1 MYIVMCPRVQG
12 AVLECRLGA
21 GRVSALLEVLYPPQ
35 FTLSRRPQ
43 FGTRVT
49 RGSTVTLSC
58 AVDSSPASRAVFWQH
73 HGHTVS
79 NTSSLELEAV
89 TAAQAGWYQCLANHK
104 LGNYSSV
111 GYFLTVVE
119 ADATE
124 QEAEVKD
131 NIPPCAPAPAPVTV
145 VTPQHNVST
154 SRGQNVT
161 LYAKYCAAA
170 APLAVVW
177 AGPGLVVRQGEA
189 AARARTNTEEE
200 AGSCATVSLAIAG
213 VQPEDGEDLDIYIS
227 RYLHYLHSV
236 SAGGLYV
243 LLVST
248 EAGAGQGRAWLDVA
262 PGGEKVV
269 ASSGSNCDNSALVKL
284 ILTILMV
291 SWLP

>member
-1 MYIVMCPRVQG
+1 MFRRPRVQG

-58 AVDSSPASRAVFWQH
+58 AMDSSPASRAVFWQH

-79 NTSSLELEAV
+79 ATSSLELEAV
-89 TAAQAGWYQCLANHK
+89 TVGEAGWYQCLANHE

-119 ADATE
+119 ADTAE
-124 QEAEVKD
+124 QEAEEKD

-177 AGPGLVVRQGEA
+177 AGPGLVVRHGEA

-200 AGSCATVSLAIAG
+200 AGSCATVSLTIAG
-213 VQPEDGEDLDIYIS
+213 VQPEDGEGPDIYIS
-227 RYLHYLHSV
+227 TYLHIYIIYTLYLQ
-236 SAGGLYV
+236 AG
-243 LLVST
+243 ST
-248 EAGAGQGRAWLDVA
+248 CCW
-262 PGGEKVV
+262 
-269 ASSGSNCDNSALVKL
+269 
-284 ILTILMV
+284 
-291 SWLP
+291 

>member
-1 MYIVMCPRVQG
+1 MQG

-49 RGSTVTLSC
+49 SGSTVTLSC

-119 ADATE
+119 ADTAE
-124 QEAEVKD
+124 QEAEEKD

-213 VQPEDGEDLDIYIS
+213 VQPEDGEDLDI
-227 RYLHYLHSV
+227 
-236 SAGGLYV
+236 
-243 LLVST
+243 
-248 EAGAGQGRAWLDVA
+248 
-262 PGGEKVV
+262 
-269 ASSGSNCDNSALVKL
+269 
-284 ILTILMV
+284 
-291 SWLP
+291 

>member
-1 MYIVMCPRVQG
+1 M
-12 AVLECRLGA
+12 ECRL
-21 GRVSALLEVLYPPQ
+21 SALLEVLYPPQ
-35 FTLSRRPQ
+35 FTLRCAMD
-43 FGTRVT
+43 
-49 RGSTVTLSC
+49 SC
-58 AVDSSPASRAVFWQH
+58 PASRAVFWIWKH
-73 HGHTVS
+73 HGDTVS
-79 NTSSLELEAV
+79 ATSSLELEAV

-119 ADATE
+119 ADTAE
-124 QEAEVKD
+124 QEAEEKD

-200 AGSCATVSLAIAG
+200 TGSCATVSLAIAG
-213 VQPEDGEDLDIYIS
+213 VQPEDGEDLDI
-227 RYLHYLHSV
+227 
-236 SAGGLYV
+236 
-243 LLVST
+243 
-248 EAGAGQGRAWLDVA
+248 
-262 PGGEKVV
+262 
-269 ASSGSNCDNSALVKL
+269 
-284 ILTILMV
+284 
-291 SWLP
+291 